1 MWDTAGIL
9 FDHKKGNSGI
19 CNTWTNPREYFS
31 GYTPE
36 REEKTII
43 STSWKKSKNATSG
56 ESGSVVIKYWGK
68 QRYWLK
74 GINFQLYINK
84 PWGLITTYNN
94 SS

>member
-36 REEKTII
+36 RQEKTYHFHFMKKNLKMPHPERVDQWLS
-43 STSWKKSKNATSG
+43 STEGNRDIG
-56 ESGSVVIKYWGK
+56 
-68 QRYWLK
+68 
-74 GINFQLYINK
+74 
-84 PWGLITTYNN
+84 
-94 SS
+94 